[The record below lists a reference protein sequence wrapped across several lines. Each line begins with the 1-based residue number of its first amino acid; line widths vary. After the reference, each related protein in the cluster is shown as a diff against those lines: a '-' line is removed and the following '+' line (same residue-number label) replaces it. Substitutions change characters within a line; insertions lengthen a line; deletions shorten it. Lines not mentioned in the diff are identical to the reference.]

1 MVGAALNV
9 GLRLR
14 SLVCFAALRYGA
26 VLFCFAF
33 AVVRVLL
40 RISIRVVDPRRTRMM
55 LVYLSFRSSS
65 SIATGKSKV

>member
-26 VLFCFAF
+26 VLFTLPLLSSVCFFAF
-33 AVVRVLL
+33 RFA
-40 RISIRVVDPRRTRMM
+40 
-55 LVYLSFRSSS
+55 LSTLGGH
-65 SIATGKSKV
+65 A